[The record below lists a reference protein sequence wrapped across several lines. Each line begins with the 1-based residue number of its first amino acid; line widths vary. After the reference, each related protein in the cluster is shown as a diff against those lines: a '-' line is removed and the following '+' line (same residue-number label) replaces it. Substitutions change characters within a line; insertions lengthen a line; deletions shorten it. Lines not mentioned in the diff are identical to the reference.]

1 MMSAVRELVHVV
13 LDLRA
18 LEGETEGGERRDW
31 IRTTCG
37 DQ

>member
-18 LEGETEGGERRDW
+18 LEGETEGERDG
-31 IRTTCG
+31 I
-37 DQ
+37 